1 MIKMGLKDFFTRSS
15 TRAPTKGVIVGR
27 LFGNTLLPT
36 GVLSA
41 SNAMTNSD
49 IYSVVSLISS
59 DVASM
64 QFTASDRNVLK
75 ILQTPHKFINSF
87 NFWQSVVAQML
98 LYGNAYVTIN
108 KTPDG
113 QQVLGL
119 ELLQDYQVSS
129 VIVGD
134 GSTDITYD
142 VKYDDGRPEMYYG
155 SDEMLHFKLVTVGS
169 DESNRYF
176 GTSPLVSLAPEL
188 TIQQLSNTLTKTT
201 LKNGI
206 NPSVAIKIPEAQVD
220 KEAKDFIRDG
230 FVDSTTGDNAGKPI
244 VLDASADL
252 QMLGISP
259 EVTSFLE
266 NVNWTKNQ
274 ISKAFGINEAMLNG
288 DGDSQSSI
296 EMVQAQYQK
305 SLMRYKNAIQYELA
319 LKMGN
324 DVNLAAVPTDDIIL
338 TRMEELVD
346 KQIISPVDAN
356 QTLKQK
362 GII

>member
-1 MIKMGLKDFFTRSS
+1 MGLKNFFTRSS
-15 TRAPTKGVIVGR
+15 TRAPTKGMIVGR
-27 LFGNTLLPT
+27 LFGNTLIPT

-59 DVASM
+59 DIASM
-64 QFTASDRNVLK
+64 QFTTQDKDVLPL
-75 ILQTPHKFINSF
+75 LQKPHKFINSF

-113 QQVLGL
+113 HEFLGL
-119 ELLQDYQVSS
+119 ELLQDYQVTSIM
-129 VIVGD
+129 VDD

-142 VKYDDGRPEMYYG
+142 VKYDDGRPEMYFDSY
-155 SDEMLHFKLVTVGS
+155 EMLHFKLVTVGS

-176 GTSPLVSLAPEL
+176 GTSPLTSLAPEL
-188 TIQQLSNTLTKTT
+188 SIQALSNSLTKET

-206 NPSVAIKIPEAQVD
+206 NPQVAIKVPEAQLD
-220 KEAKDFIRDG
+220 KEAKDVIRDG
-230 FVDSTTGDNAGKPI
+230 FVDSTTGENIGKPI

-252 QMLGISP
+252 QMLGIAP

-305 SLMRYKNAIQYELA
+305 SLMRYKNAIQYELM
-319 LKMGN
+319 LKLGG
-324 DVNLAAVPTDDIIL
+324 DINLAAAPTDDIVL
-338 TRMEELVD
+338 TRLSDLVD
-346 KQIISPVDAN
+346 KQILSPVEAN
-356 QTLKQK
+356 QKLKEK